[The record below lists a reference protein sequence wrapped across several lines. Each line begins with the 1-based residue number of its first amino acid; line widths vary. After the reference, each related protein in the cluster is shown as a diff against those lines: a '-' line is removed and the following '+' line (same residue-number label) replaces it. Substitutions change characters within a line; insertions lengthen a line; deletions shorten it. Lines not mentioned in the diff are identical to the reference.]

1 MIVRWS
7 ISLRCIA
14 QLVAAVLFSAAV
26 ACGVAYADES
36 SPPPDASGAG
46 SPSLPGR
53 AYSSRV
59 GQPAVVTQL
68 QARLDAFPPAG
79 ANDCVAAYQSHKAQ
93 AWINFAKYAA
103 ANDAPASVRD
113 SAAQNASDILNEL
126 EKRSTAAMQT
136 VELPKSRHVR
146 DDLWRMVDAV
156 KGDGRLCAAPKMTAY
171 CEVQLAWVGYEATE
185 GGWRHVDPYVRI
197 AEDYCLT
204 ARNAIPLAPQ
214 VAGQHSTP
222 TPVASAL
229 PEIVSP
235 EIAPVAKVAER
246 IDVSIFVLF
255 PHNRSRRTDIRP
267 PGRLELA
274 TLAAHLKGMPKDTLI
289 SVVGHADVTGHVQY
303 NNALSARRAN
313 SVASEL
319 TRQGVDPAR
328 IRVGAV
334 GSADPIVSCKSV
346 RKHSDRQHYLACLEP
361 NRRVV
366 IQLVGETD

>member
-1 MIVRWS
+1 
-7 ISLRCIA
+7 
-14 QLVAAVLFSAAV
+14 VLFAAAM
-26 ACGVAYADES
+26 ACGVARADES
-36 SPPPDASGAG
+36 NAPPNVSSAG
-46 SPSLPGR
+46 GPSLPGR
-53 AYSSRV
+53 AYGSRV
-59 GQPAVVTQL
+59 SQPAVVAQL
-68 QARLDAFPPAG
+68 QARLDAFGPAG
-79 ANDCVAAYQSHKAQ
+79 TNDCVAAYQSHKAQ

-103 ANDAPASVRD
+103 ENDAPASVRNT
-113 SAAQNASDILNEL
+113 AAQNASDIMNGL
-126 EKRSTAAMQT
+126 EKHSTAAMQT
-136 VELPKSRHVR
+136 VELPQSRHVR
-146 DDLWRMVDAV
+146 DDLWRKVDAV

-204 ARNAIPLAPQ
+204 ASNAIPLPIAPQ
-214 VAGQHSTP
+214 VADVKSTP
-222 TPVASAL
+222 TPVATAL
-229 PEIVSP
+229 PEIVSA
-235 EIAPVAKVAER
+235 EIMPIGKAAER
-246 IDVSIFVLF
+246 IDVSVFVLF

-289 SVVGHADVTGHVQY
+289 AVVGHADVTGHVQY

-319 TRQGVDPAR
+319 TRQGIDPAR

-346 RKHSDRQHYLACLEP
+346 RKRADRQHYLACLEP

-366 IQLVGETD
+366 IHLVGESE